1 MAEKTEYEVMWGA
14 KVRQPTEMPDDIL
27 RDAITTT
34 TDILSKSNATPTEGD
49 INTEAAIQQIKEHM
63 DEKVYEISHSS
74 H

>member
-34 TDILSKSNATPTEGD
+34 TDILSKSTEED
-49 INTEAAIQQIKEHM
+49 NTEAAIQQIKEHM